1 MSANNTTA
9 TEARVKNG
17 INVRGK
23 AFGFRKWRLWLE
35 EESKDLSVEGY
46 KISYGFTDANNKP
59 RTNLQVASDSVVGD
73 FTNWATGETDFEVLD
88 TKSGQR
94 LADEMGLI
102 LDDSNFESAFDD
114 FRRLLKL

>member
-1 MSANNTTA
+1 
-9 TEARVKNG
+9 
-17 INVRGK
+17 
-23 AFGFRKWRLWLE
+23 
-35 EESKDLSVEGY
+35 
-46 KISYGFTDANNKP
+46 
-59 RTNLQVASDSVVGD
+59 VVGD
-73 FTNWATGETDFEVLD
+73 FTNWATGETDVEVLD